1 MNFFSVCFRTSRAIP
16 GKIPGQ
22 AYGNFPSP
30 LRKGLQSFPES
41 TPVLPEK
48 NWSTPR
54 KKLEYSPKRTGNGSV
69 TTLSFPQIYLNV
81 LLNGKAIHLQQTN
94 TTSTIPLKI
103 EKNQRVPI
111 LISGS
116 SHADHHSKIKS
127 NQICQTAL
135 SLQLQDQLAKKRIG
149 PSEPGTSIF

>member
-54 KKLEYSPKRTGNGSV
+54 KKLEYSPKKTG
-69 TTLSFPQIYLNV
+69 V
-81 LLNGKAIHLQQTN
+81 LPEEDW
-94 TTSTIPLKI
+94 STPRRGL
-103 EKNQRVPI
+103 E
-111 LISGS
+111 
-116 SHADHHSKIKS
+116 
-127 NQICQTAL
+127 T
-135 SLQLQDQLAKKRIG
+135 DQ
-149 PSEPGTSIF
+149 

>member
-16 GKIPGQ
+16 GEIPGQ

-54 KKLEYSPKRTGNGSV
+54 RGLETDNYPLFSANLFECTIKWQSNPPTTNKYHPHNSPKKT
-69 TTLSFPQIYLNV
+69 
-81 LLNGKAIHLQQTN
+81 K
-94 TTSTIPLKI
+94 
-103 EKNQRVPI
+103 KNQRVPI

>member
-1 MNFFSVCFRTSRAIP
+1 MFPHFPGHSRENTGTGVRKLP
-16 GKIPGQ
+16 Q
-22 AYGNFPSP
+22 SP
-30 LRKGLQSFPES
+30 PER
-41 TPVLPEK
+41 TPVLPGK
-48 NWSTPR
+48 YSST
-54 KKLEYSPKRTGNGSV
+54 SRTGNGSV

>member
-1 MNFFSVCFRTSRAIP
+1 MNFFFGLFPYVP
-16 GKIPGQ
+16 GYSWENTGTGVRKLPQ
-22 AYGNFPSP
+22 SP
-30 LRKGLQSFPES
+30 AER
-41 TPVLPEK
+41 TPVLPGK
-48 NWSTPR
+48 YSSTPR